1 MKFNDT
7 HGKQPPKPV
16 IFISAGEAS
25 GDQHGAGVARELK
38 KRIPSVRLFGL
49 GGDQMRAEGV
59 DILAGLDELAV
70 MGSREVL
77 KKLPFFIRL
86 HWQATKLFKEENV
99 QLVIPID
106 YPGFNLRLARS
117 AHRQGR
123 QVLYFI
129 APQVWAW
136 KEGRS
141 KLMARVCDR
150 ILTVLPFEK
159 EFLEKRGVSS
169 DFVGHPLLDHI
180 PEAVLQSSD
189 STKES
194 LVIGLFPGS
203 REQEV
208 RLMLPIFAETAMLI
222 QRRHPKI
229 KFLVA
234 RSPNVSRSL
243 YDICNLPTAS
253 SQETRE
259 LAQCALTKSGTITL
273 ELALAGIPMVV
284 GYRTTPFE
292 FALARRLI
300 RVPSITLVNLV
311 AGESIVPEF
320 IQDQM
325 TPQRL
330 ADALEPLLE
339 SGTPARETM
348 TGHFHGLR
356 KQLGAPGA
364 VARVADHALDLLV

>member
-1 MKFNDT
+1 MKFKDSR
-7 HGKQPPKPV
+7 GEQSEKPV

-38 KRIPSVRLFGL
+38 KRIPSARLFGL
-49 GGDQMRAEGV
+49 GGTQMQAEGV
-59 DILAGLDELAV
+59 DLLAGLDELAV
-70 MGSREVL
+70 MGIREVL

-86 HWQATKLFKEENV
+86 HWQTTKLFKEENV

-106 YPGFNLRLARS
+106 YPGFNLRLART

-123 QVLYFI
+123 RVLYFI

-136 KEGRS
+136 KEARV

-150 ILTVLPFEK
+150 VLTVLPFEK

-180 PEAVLQSSD
+180 PEVALQSSD
-189 STKES
+189 PTKAS
-194 LVIGLFPGS
+194 PVIGLFPGS

-208 RLMLPIFAETAMLI
+208 KLMLPIFAEAAKLI
-222 QRRHPKI
+222 HRRHPRFE
-229 KFLVA
+229 FLVA
-234 RSPNVSRSL
+234 RPPHIPRNL
-243 YDICNLPTAS
+243 YDIYGLPTAS
-253 SQETRE
+253 SQETRK

-273 ELALAGIPMVV
+273 ELALAGVPMVV

-311 AGESIVPEF
+311 AEKPIVPEF

-325 TPQRL
+325 TPQCL

-339 SGTPARETM
+339 SGTPARVTM
-348 TGHFHGLR
+348 TRNFHRLR

-364 VARVADHALDLLV
+364 VARVTDHALDLLV

>member
-1 MKFNDT
+1 MKFKDAR
-7 HGKQPPKPV
+7 GKQSEKPV

-38 KRIPSVRLFGL
+38 KRIPSVRLLGL
-49 GGDQMRAEGV
+49 GGDLMQAEGV
-59 DILAGLDELAV
+59 DLLAGLDELAV
-70 MGSREVL
+70 MGIREVF

-123 QVLYFI
+123 RVLYFI

-136 KEGRS
+136 KEARS

-150 ILTVLPFEK
+150 VLTILPFEK
-159 EFLEKRGVSS
+159 EFLERRGVSS

-180 PEAVLQSSD
+180 PDIALQPSSP
-189 STKES
+189 TKKS
-194 LVIGLFPGS
+194 PVIGLFPGS

-208 RLMLPIFAETAMLI
+208 RLMLPVFTEAAKLI
-222 QRRHPKI
+222 QRRHPRLE
-229 KFLVA
+229 FLVA
-234 RSPNVSRSL
+234 RPSNISQNL
-243 YDICNLPTAS
+243 YDTCGLPTAS

-273 ELALAGIPMVV
+273 ELALAGVPMVV

-300 RVPSITLVNLV
+300 RVSSITLVNLV
-311 AGESIVPEF
+311 AGKPIVPEF

-339 SGTPARETM
+339 PGMPEHVTM
-348 TGHFHGLR
+348 TENFHELR

-364 VARVADHALDLLV
+364 LARVTDHALDLLE